1 MSTYVFR
8 KPKRPVTK
16 VFIHCSASDNPE
28 HDNVA
33 TMDLWHRQRGWA
45 GVGYHL
51 FIRKSGELEVG
62 RDMEKVPAAQEG
74 HNVGSIAICL
84 HGLAKTKFT
93 DAQFKT
99 LKALC
104 QQIDAAYIANPLTY
118 HGHCEVAAKACPV
131 FDYKTVLGL
140 SENGRLPQIKS
151 VGALIEQPVV
161 RGISDLESPDMR
173 ETVLSI
179 GAKSSAVLALQG
191 QLDDLGYFVG
201 KLDGGF
207 GNRTRDAV
215 LAFQADNHL
224 NTDGKVGAL
233 TREALRNA
241 APRPV
246 GGARAVASLASLA
259 DAGSVVA
266 SATKSTGAAGIAL
279 SAGGV
284 LSLLESTTGILSQLK
299 TSLGGMQGVIAD
311 ISVPQGVIFGVIGGY
326 VVIKSWLAGRA
337 HVDDYRSG
345 KTA

>member
-33 TMDLWHRQRGWA
+33 TMDTWHKQNGWS
-45 GVGYHL
+45 GCGYNL
-51 FIRKSGELEVG
+51 FIRKSGLLEVG
-62 RDMEKVPAAQEG
+62 RDMEKVPAAQAG
-74 HNVGSIAICL
+74 HNTGSIAICL
-84 HGLAKTKFT
+84 HGLAKPKFT

-99 LKALC
+99 LLAIC
-104 QQIDAAYIANPLTY
+104 RQINEAYDGKVTF

-131 FDYKTVLGL
+131 FDYRTVLGL
-140 SENGRLPQIKS
+140 DRAGRL
-151 VGALIEQPVV
+151 A
-161 RGISDLESPDMR
+161 RGGVSAILDQVAVPKISDLESPDMR
-173 ETVLSI
+173 ASVLSI
-179 GAKSSAVLALQG
+179 GANGSAVRALQE
-191 QLDDLGYFVG
+191 QLDELGYFVG
-201 KLDGGF
+201 KIDGDF
-207 GNRTRDAV
+207 GTRTRDAI

-224 NTDGKVGAL
+224 TTDGKVGAL
-233 TREALRNA
+233 TREALRDA
-241 APRPV
+241 EPRPV
-246 GGARAVASLASLA
+246 GGARAVASLTSLA
-259 DAGSVVA
+259 NAGSVIA